1 MNKLEREQILRIENK
16 IDNLSN
22 QQSGLYNEVLQ
33 LKQKLE
39 KLDKHI
45 DFIDQTYD
53 GLKGPLSVAKRFFK
67 R

>member
-1 MNKLEREQILRIENK
+1 MNKQEKEHIFRIENK

-22 QQSGLYNEVLQ
+22 QQCGLYNEVLQ
-33 LKQKLE
+33 LKKKLE

-53 GLKGPLSVAKRFFK
+53 GLKGPLSVAKRFF
-67 R
+67 RR